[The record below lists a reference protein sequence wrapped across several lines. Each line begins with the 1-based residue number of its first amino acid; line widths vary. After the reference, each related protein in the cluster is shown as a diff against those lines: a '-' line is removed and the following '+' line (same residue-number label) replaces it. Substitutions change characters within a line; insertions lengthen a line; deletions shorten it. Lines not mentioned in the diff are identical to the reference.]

1 MNTGPEWKKYH
12 QLSLSILKEFG
23 FGVKSTMESRT
34 LTEVEFITDY
44 VLKQNGK
51 SFNPR
56 ELVSLSTA
64 NIITNILFG
73 RRHDYNLG
81 RSELAY
87 QITRN
92 FDNLDGALD
101 VAPVLR
107 FIPSRRNK
115 LLQLIDSHKVIH
127 KILQIEIKKSLEEGA
142 DDCFVRRYVERVGE
156 DYDTEQLRFTL
167 RDLVLAG
174 IDTTANVLRW
184 SLIALANNPS
194 VQNRLRG
201 EIDATIPRSRLPSLN
216 DQSKLPFVDATI
228 LEILRW
234 KTLVPLALPHMT
246 LSDTNV
252 GDYFVPSGTL
262 VSPQFIRRPIHVFTK
277 I

>member
-194 VQNRLRG
+194 VQNRLRA
-201 EIDATIPRSRLPSLN
+201 EIDAAIPRSRLPSLN

-262 VSPQFIRRPIHVFTK
+262 VSPQFIRRPTCIH
-277 I
+277 

>member
-23 FGVKSTMESRT
+23 VGVKSTMESRT

-44 VLKQNGK
+44 VLKQNEK

-167 RDLVLAG
+167 RDLVLGG
-174 IDTTANVLRW
+174 IDTTANTLRW

-194 VQNRLRG
+194 VQNRLRA
-201 EIDATIPRSRLPSLN
+201 EIDAAIPRSRLPSLN

-246 LSDTNV
+246 LSDTNA

-277 I
+277 